1 MWKRE
6 AVEAQLWHRPLA
18 GTMVL
23 FVEPGEAWAIHQLA
37 GQARFADDS
46 GLDGL
51 ALGDT
56 AILVAGD
63 ARRRYV
69 LDGGGELLLI
79 RISPA
84 P

>member
-1 MWKRE
+1 VH
-6 AVEAQLWHRPLA
+6 A
-18 GTMVL
+18 
-23 FVEPGEAWAIHQLA
+23 LA

-46 GLDGL
+46 GLGEVN
-51 ALGDT
+51 LGDT

-79 RISPA
+79 RIA
-84 P
+84 PR